1 MLLTNTRSK
10 EPAQEFLRY
19 PLQQRRLVTRALVG
33 AQREEHWLA
42 EKGG

>member
-19 PLQQRRLVTRALVG
+19 LLPQRRLVTRPLVG
-33 AQREEHWLA
+33 AQRVERWLA